1 MRIVVKTKIRKDAKE
16 NMNLV
21 EKMTQNEY
29 KNLLDKNIF
38 EQKNLVEQK

>member
-21 EKMTQNEY
+21 EKTTQNEY